1 MIARLSRLL
10 PVLPA
15 TLGAV
20 LLAACGSMSSPP
32 ATQVPASSATA
43 STSASA
49 SASAAALSPSV
60 SVKVLAINDF
70 HGNLL
75 PSPGGIRIKDPAQS
89 DKLIT
94 IPAGGAERLATIVA
108 QLKAK
113 NPNHVFVAAGDLV
126 GASPLLSALFHDEPT
141 IESLGMM
148 GLDLSAVGNHEF
160 DQGLQELLRKQQGGC
175 HPKDGCKGPT
185 PFTGAKYQYLAASTV
200 DTATGKTVLPA
211 YSIKRFD
218 GVAIGFIGLTLK
230 GTPELV
236 SPSGVKGL
244 SFQDEAETVN
254 RLVPELTKQGVQTVV
269 VLIHEGGVPTGGYN
283 ECPGISG
290 PIVDIVKKLDPH
302 VGLVVS
308 GHTHRAYNCR
318 IDGRLVTSGDK
329 YGTLVSEIDLTLDRA
344 TGRLT
349 EARADNLIVRPETP
363 KDPRQTALIESYQ
376 KLAGPLIERP
386 VGLLGRTLSKDGDDK
401 DRGGGSTVGQA
412 VADSMLAATQAPQ
425 AGGAQIALTNIGG
438 VRTGIVRRP
447 DGVVTFG
454 DLFAALPFSN
464 TLVVMEYTGA
474 QLLQALEE
482 QWQGKDDR
490 FMPLQVSQGL
500 RYEWDQRRPQGQ
512 RIVPGSLTLNGQP
525 IQPDQRLRVVVN
537 SFLQSGG
544 DGFPTLAKGRQV
556 MVGPDDV
563 QALEAYFKR
572 HGNTPVM
579 PTALNRTVRVDR
591 GAEQE

>member
-15 TLGAV
+15 ALSAAW
-20 LLAACGSMSSPP
+20 LAACGSMSTVPAPQGVVQTASPTTASTTT
-32 ATQVPASSATA
+32 ATQAPASSG
-43 STSASA
+43 S
-49 SASAAALSPSV
+49 SV
-60 SVKVLAINDF
+60 AVKVLAINDF

-75 PSPGGIRIKDPAQS
+75 PSPGGIRIKDPAHPDGMISIQ
-89 DKLIT
+89 
-94 IPAGGAERLATIVA
+94 AGGAERMATLVQ

-141 IESLGMM
+141 IQSLGLM

-160 DQGLQELLRKQQGGC
+160 DQGLTELLRKQNGGC

-185 PFTGAKYQYLAASTV
+185 PFTGAQYQYLAASTV

-211 YSIKRFD
+211 YRIKRFE
-218 GVAIGFIGLTLK
+218 GVPIGFIGLTLK

-244 SFQDEAETVN
+244 EFRDEAETVN
-254 RLVPELTKQGVQTVV
+254 QLVPELVKQGVQTVV
-269 VLIHEGGVPTGGYN
+269 VLIHEGGAPTGGYN

-349 EARADNLIVRPETP
+349 EARADNLIVRPETA

-386 VGLLGRTLSKDGDDK
+386 VGLLAQTLSKEGNDK

-412 VADSMLAATQAPQ
+412 VADSMLAATRARRRVAPRWPWPTS
-425 AGGAQIALTNIGG
+425 GACAPASSA
-438 VRTGIVRRP
+438 VRMASP
-447 DGVVTFG
+447 
-454 DLFAALPFSN
+454 
-464 TLVVMEYTGA
+464 
-474 QLLQALEE
+474 
-482 QWQGKDDR
+482 
-490 FMPLQVSQGL
+490 PLATCSPPCPSATC
-500 RYEWDQRRPQGQ
+500 WW
-512 RIVPGSLTLNGQP
+512 
-525 IQPDQRLRVVVN
+525 
-537 SFLQSGG
+537 
-544 DGFPTLAKGRQV
+544 
-556 MVGPDDV
+556 
-563 QALEAYFKR
+563 
-572 HGNTPVM
+572 
-579 PTALNRTVRVDR
+579 
-591 GAEQE
+591 